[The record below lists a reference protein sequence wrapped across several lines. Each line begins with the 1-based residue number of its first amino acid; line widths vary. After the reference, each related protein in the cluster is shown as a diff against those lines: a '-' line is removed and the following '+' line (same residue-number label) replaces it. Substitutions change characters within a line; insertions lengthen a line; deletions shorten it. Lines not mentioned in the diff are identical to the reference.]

1 MKLVNIFILLFI
13 IPLTISAQEIT
24 YSEYNNEDSRDIN
37 FEIIGK
43 MNDSYII
50 YKNIRWKHMLAIY
63 DNDMKFKKSIRLKFV
78 PDKTFNIDFIPYP
91 GFFYVIY
98 QYQKNNV
105 IYCKAVKLDSEGKK
119 ITEPVIIDTTRIS
132 IFSDNKIYNTIY
144 SQNRQRIMIY
154 KMPIKNQQITI
165 ATKLFDA
172 DLNLLDSNRHVM
184 EYDNKRDVY
193 TDLNI
198 DNDGNLVYVKETKGN
213 LRMNI
218 ASIDI
223 ICQRPGEKSYV
234 MISYDL
240 KDIYFDE
247 SSIKIDNA
255 KKRYIVNALY
265 YTGQTGNIKGLFTT
279 VIDAVKMDTVK
290 SAMNVFP
297 DSVRVKV
304 NADEKYKAAFDN
316 FFIRQVII
324 KKDGGF
330 ILTTEDFTSQ
340 TRSNPNNSWNRSNYL
355 YNPFYNTSD
364 EFLMANP
371 AYGYYRPSSSFN
383 NYVDIRYYYDNIL
396 IMSIDSDLNI
406 EWSTI
411 IPKSQA
417 DDENDNFLSFSTMN
431 VGAEIHFLY
440 NEGMRKQIITNQSIL
455 PNGELKRYP
464 TLKSRE
470 AGYEFM
476 PRLAKQV
483 GPREVIIPCVYRSNI
498 AFAKVIF

>member
-1 MKLVNIFILLFI
+1 MDTIKSALNIF
-13 IPLTISAQEIT
+13 T
-24 YSEYNNEDSRDIN
+24 
-37 FEIIGK
+37 
-43 MNDSYII
+43 
-50 YKNIRWKHMLAIY
+50 
-63 DNDMKFKKSIRLKFV
+63 
-78 PDKTFNIDFIPYP
+78 
-91 GFFYVIY
+91 
-98 QYQKNNV
+98 
-105 IYCKAVKLDSEGKK
+105 
-119 ITEPVIIDTTRIS
+119 
-132 IFSDNKIYNTIY
+132 
-144 SQNRQRIMIY
+144 
-154 KMPIKNQQITI
+154 
-165 ATKLFDA
+165 
-172 DLNLLDSNRHVM
+172 
-184 EYDNKRDVY
+184 
-193 TDLNI
+193 
-198 DNDGNLVYVKETKGN
+198 
-213 LRMNI
+213 
-218 ASIDI
+218 
-223 ICQRPGEKSYV
+223 
-234 MISYDL
+234 
-240 KDIYFDE
+240 
-247 SSIKIDNA
+247 
-255 KKRYIVNALY
+255 
-265 YTGQTGNIKGLFTT
+265 
-279 VIDAVKMDTVK
+279 
-290 SAMNVFP
+290 

-355 YNPFYNTSD
+355 YNPFYNSTD

-406 EWSTI
+406 EWNTI
-411 IPKSQA
+411 IPKSQS

-440 NEGMRKQIITNQSIL
+440 NEGIRKQIITNQSIL

-483 GPREVIIPCVYRSNI
+483 GPREIIIPCVYRSNI